1 MRFNGARNCSGGKM
15 LVPRLYLPDT
25 RESERRVII
34 IESVSGE
41 FAPRV
46 SSRDALAATCLQAS
60 IHPSR
65 RHYRAKFRRR
75 ARFIR
80 LSARFLS
87 YRRRAC
93 KFTRAGSVAEWID
106 GCEQCVIVLS
116 QRALACGRKL
126 SAAAI
131 KSPEACVR
139 PK

>member
-1 MRFNGARNCSGGKM
+1 M

-65 RHYRAKFRRR
+65 RH
-75 ARFIR
+75 
-80 LSARFLS
+80 
-87 YRRRAC
+87 
-93 KFTRAGSVAEWID
+93 
-106 GCEQCVIVLS
+106 
-116 QRALACGRKL
+116 
-126 SAAAI
+126 
-131 KSPEACVR
+131 
-139 PK
+139 